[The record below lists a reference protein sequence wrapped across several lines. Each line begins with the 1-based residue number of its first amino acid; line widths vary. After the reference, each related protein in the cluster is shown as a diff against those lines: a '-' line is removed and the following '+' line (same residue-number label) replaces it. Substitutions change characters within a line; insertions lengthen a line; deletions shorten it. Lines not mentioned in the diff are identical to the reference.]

1 MELTLK
7 NVHVSKLMSE
17 ETLCFDASVYAD
29 GKRAGTVCNRGC
41 GGPNEYH
48 WTDEALGAAIEEWA
62 ENEVI
67 LAEDPTDPEKMMLV
81 TFEKL
86 DWKIGEV
93 FDAYEERQW
102 LKRQCRGK
110 VLFRL
115 KSDDDSA
122 WRTLKL
128 RGSDGYTPQAKQWL
142 ETRYKDELG
151 EIANERFV

>member
-1 MELTLK
+1 MKLTLK
-7 NVHVSKLMSE
+7 TVNINKAMSD
-17 ETLCFDASVYAD
+17 ETLCFDATVYAD
-29 GKRAGTVCNRGC
+29 GKRAGIVCNRGC

-48 WTDEALGAAIEEWA
+48 WADRDLGAEIEAWA
-62 ENEVI
+62 EKEVI
-67 LAEDPTDPEKMMLV
+67 VTEDPTDPEKMMFID
-81 TFEKL
+81 FEKL
-86 DWKIGEV
+86 DWKIDEV
-93 FDAYEERQW
+93 LDAYLDNQW

-115 KSDDDSA
+115 KGDDDSA

-142 ETRYKDELG
+142 EARYKDELG